1 MIEVYCGVKE
11 CKYFE
16 EGFCQME
23 ELHISTNNEN
33 PTHTEETNCMSFESK
48 LF

>member
-1 MIEVYCGVKE
+1 MIKVYCGVKE

-16 EGFCQME
+16 NGLCKVEQ
-23 ELHISTNNEN
+23 LHISKNNDR

>member
-1 MIEVYCGVKE
+1 MIEVYCGVKS
-11 CKYFE
+11 CKHFK
-16 EGFCQME
+16 EGFCQVE
-23 ELHISTNNEN
+23 NLHISKNNEK

>member
-11 CKYFE
+11 CEHFE
-16 EGFCQME
+16 DGYCQVE
-23 ELHISTNNEN
+23 ELHISKNNDQ